1 MGGTAFKLEEE
12 EVTKPIGKSF
22 KLNEE
27 AIVTPD
33 QPAVTVKAPPIK
45 EVEVE
50 KEEVKTPQATEEK
63 TLRQRPE
70 DLSLFEQRKR
80 AGEAKRKDKRAEFGI
95 DKNYVPIL
103 SELGIVD
110 SGKEEEVE
118 VEEFAQPERLATG
131 DKPFGQNLLDYV
143 DTTPDEK
150 ITDADLV
157 KDSKFIEA
165 SAIIFRINHGR
176 DFDVNKDSGTLG
188 EYGIR
193 FMGYF
198 NYNLTKMT
206 FDTARIAHRDGVA
219 PSALLYLMESYDDL
233 GLSMAGTGRFFKGV
247 GSDPLTLAGLST
259 LGLGFIATGTAR
271 IAGKITTKEFIK
283 AGLKAGVVSGIE
295 GGTYMA
301 VDSINR
307 QVVEGDGVTL
317 SRTAK
322 DTAIGVGV
330 GFGLGGTIGGS
341 ISVIKTLIGRNS
353 KKIANDVPVDPL
365 KGADDPAVKVG
376 DDANVKEPKVENIKD
391 LPKEGKAKE
400 IGTTLQKVIQA
411 IRKSTP
417 DKPIAI
423 DASGARN
430 VSKLKAII
438 KPISDLLQTVKT
450 KKVKEIETFLLNQS
464 ITPNQMRTLKSVAA
478 KAASDIKITHK
489 DIIKASNKE
498 TDPVKVKAL
507 RKQADDLEGVVNDI
521 DLLDQALGTS
531 TGRELESRKWLGIN
545 KNDVV
550 GTNVKALM
558 DNQGL
563 SRADAEEEFVR
574 MVERAELKIEKDII
588 IKEANEKIQKISA
601 KGIPEGASEIQI
613 QKQLIKD
620 TKEEIY
626 QAGLGKTSWLKRTIN
641 NKILKPVAEFMI
653 GAVFSPPTVM
663 INMVPSILKTIYK
676 PFVNAIAFGGPRS
689 TRIAL
694 RKMMAEYSAMA
705 SFTPV
710 AWRSAKFAFLNEQAI
725 LTGNYN
731 RLLEG
736 QTQSLPGF
744 FGRMW
749 RIFPRV
755 LLATDA
761 FFEQI
766 HYRAYMSGTTTSSAL
781 EAGIAKGLKGK
792 KLEKH
797 VKAAMKDAMDKAY
810 DQSEDVLE
818 RLTTMGT
825 AKGLKGEKLNIWVRK
840 QMDKNPQILKEATNE
855 NGKSY
860 VRDLLFKRAFGQG
873 MDTKSTAGI
882 GADAYESFVSKNPI
896 MRIMGQLFF
905 RTPVRVFEEGVRM
918 TPGLQFFAPR
928 FLDDLKG
935 KNGNARQIRANGEA
949 MVGLAIVGYVYTQW
963 AQNKATG
970 AGPEDYKQRRGID
983 ASGQREPYTF
993 TNSDGSTWSYRYMD
1007 PFATP
1012 IKIIINMFERSE
1024 HLMYRVEQ
1032 GERLDMAENDKIS
1045 GWVGAMAGS
1054 IAQSFRDASLLS
1066 GAVETLKLFE
1076 TVFTEKSTTVLR
1088 KFAGKKIGTL
1098 VPNTYYKIMLQT
1110 NPEIADPL
1118 TLEQYIINK
1127 ADPGNKKIPLR
1138 YSPLGKIQTLA
1149 SARNKLWM
1157 FDTTTVS
1164 ERERGMTKDEL
1175 MAEQYLYLLS
1185 EATDSSFI
1193 APYKHDLFRGDLRVT
1208 MMPDGSKTMYD
1219 RWMELVNTRTGIVK
1233 TIAGYAR
1240 AKVPYGNPTGS
1251 KGKEKVREA
1260 LTKARN
1266 IAAQLLLLEVM
1277 KSDERFIG
1285 DIIKKKVRLEYSKG
1299 GLLDVAPPKST
1310 KNKSLLETLTTN
1322 K

>member
-22 KLNEE
+22 SLNEE
-27 AIVTPD
+27 AVVTPD
-33 QPAVTVKAPPIK
+33 QPEVTVKAPPIT
-45 EVEVE
+45 EE
-50 KEEVKTPQATEEK
+50 EEVVEATTTPQATEET
-63 TLRQRPE
+63 TLRQKPK
-70 DLSLFEQRKR
+70 LSLYEERKQ
-80 AGEAKRKDKRAEFGI
+80 AGEARNRAKRKEWGI

-110 SGKEEEVE
+110 SGKEEEE

-150 ITDADLV
+150 VTDADLAA
-157 KDSKFIEA
+157 DPKFIEA
-165 SAIIFRINHGR
+165 SAIIFRINNGR
-176 DFDVNKDSGTLG
+176 DFDVNKDVGTLG

-206 FDTARIAHRDGVA
+206 FDTGRIAHRDGVA

-283 AGLKAGVVSGIE
+283 AGLKGGIVSGIE
-295 GGTYMA
+295 SGTYMA

-322 DTAIGVGV
+322 DTAIGVGL
-330 GFGLGGTIGGS
+330 GFTLGGTISGS
-341 ISVIKTLIGRNS
+341 ISVLKTLIG
-353 KKIANDVPVDPL
+353 KKVNTLANDIPVDPL
-365 KGADDPAVKVG
+365 KGADEPVVKVG
-376 DDANVKEPKVENIKD
+376 DDANVKEPIVDTK
-391 LPKEGKAKE
+391 LPKESKANE
-400 IGTTLQKVIQA
+400 INTTLQKVIKA

-464 ITPNQMRTLKSVAA
+464 VTPNQMRTLKSVAA

-507 RKQADDLEGVVNDI
+507 RKQADDLEGIVNDI

-550 GTNVKALM
+550 GTNVKSLM

-574 MVERAELKIEKDII
+574 IVERAELKIEKDIV

-601 KGIPEGASEIQI
+601 KGIPEGAAEIQI

-626 QAGLGKTSWLKRTIN
+626 QAGLGKISWLKRTIN

-694 RKMMAEYSAMA
+694 RKMMAEYSSMVTF
-705 SFTPV
+705 SPV
-710 AWRSAKFAFLNEQAI
+710 AWRAAKFSFLNEQAI

-736 QTQSLPGF
+736 QTQSLPGM
-744 FGRMW
+744 FGRLW
-749 RIFPRV
+749 RLFPRV

-873 MDTKSTAGI
+873 MDTKSTLGI
-882 GADAYESFVSKNPI
+882 GAETYESFVSKNPI

-1032 GERLDMAENDKIS
+1032 GERLDMEEADKIS

-1175 MAEQYLYLLS
+1175 LAEQYLYLLS

-1193 APYKHDLFRGDLRVT
+1193 APYKHNLFRGDLRVT

-1219 RWMELVNTRTGIVK
+1219 RWMELVNTRTGIVQ
-1233 TIAGYAR
+1233 TIAGFAR
-1240 AKVPYGNPTGS
+1240 ANVPYGNPTAS
-1251 KGKEKVREA
+1251 MGKDKVREA

-1266 IAAQLLLLEVM
+1266 IAAKLLLSEVM
-1277 KSDERFIG
+1277 SSDERFIG
-1285 DIIKKKVRLEYSKG
+1285 DIIKKEIREKYSKG